1 MDKSLEA
8 QLGELLVGGGWTIS
22 VAETTT
28 GGLICARIVGTPGSS
43 RYLDR
48 GIVAYSRA
56 CKVDMLGVDED
67 LLHTYGAVSTEA
79 AVALA
84 EGVRRVSETTFGLAE
99 TGLAGPIPGRSAKP
113 IGSVC
118 IALAAPGGT
127 RCASFSLEGR
137 RQQIREQIVE
147 KALAFAVKE
156 LEAAAFCP

>member
-8 QLGELLVGGGWTIS
+8 QLGELLVGREWTIS

-28 GGLICARIVGTPGSS
+28 GGLICARIVEIPGSS
-43 RYLDR
+43 RYLNR

-56 CKVDMLGVDED
+56 CKIDMLGVDED

-99 TGLAGPIPGRSAKP
+99 TGLAGPIRGRSKKP
-113 IGSVC
+113 IGTAY

-127 RCASFSLEGR
+127 RCASFSLEGD
-137 RQQIREQIVE
+137 RQRIREQISE
-147 KALAFAVKE
+147 KALAFTVNE
-156 LEAAAFCP
+156 LEAGALCP